1 MQIKQLNQSITI
13 ILLLGLS
20 TIASAKTLE
29 QAFTAEQMQ
38 QLTQLLKQQNLLD
51 QNNQLVDV
59 ISTYGDNQPAG
70 LFSPLYQ
77 YVYQII
83 KDSSL
88 VDQNTKFWF
97 SQAAAINAANTSVPA
112 SNYIR
117 GATQYGLQYRGAI
130 QSNMPQ
136 SQINQQLQK
145 TSNLIGQ
152 NVMND
157 ILSSK
162 GIPVFPAMISNDIS
176 AAIGNYR
183 LGRFQQTPGGWGGS
197 FYYWN
202 APLNYGQV
210 EQNNVSV
217 GQSIL
222 YGATVYI
229 NGSDQSFDR
238 SKAEFLYA
246 NSQAV
251 TDFILASKSSTVIL
265 QSLQNPTAINTLV
278 DNAMNSIM
286 TGLNAQAPQSIK
298 AQLASQVI
306 ANLGIR
312 AATRNWTPGPH
323 SPAGGHY

>member
-1 MQIKQLNQSITI
+1 MQIKQLQSITTI
-13 ILLLGLS
+13 ILLGLS
-20 TIASAKTLE
+20 TIASAQTLE
-29 QAFTAEQMQ
+29 QAFTTEQMQ
-38 QLTQLLKQQNLLD
+38 QITNLLKQQNLLD

-59 ISTYGDNQPAG
+59 ISRYGDNQPVG

-77 YVYQII
+77 YVYTII
-83 KDSSL
+83 KDSST

-117 GATQYGLQYRGAI
+117 GATQYSLQYRGAI
-130 QSNMPQ
+130 QSNLPQ
-136 SQINQQLQK
+136 DQINQQLQK

-152 NVMND
+152 NVIND
-157 ILSSK
+157 ILNTK

-183 LGRFQQTPGGWGGS
+183 LGRFQQSPGGWGGS

-202 APLNYGQV
+202 APLNYGQG
-210 EQNNVSV
+210 QNNVSV

-229 NGSDQSFDR
+229 NGSNQSFDR
-238 SKAEFLYA
+238 SKGEFLYA

-278 DNAMNSIM
+278 ENAINSIM
-286 TGLNAQAPQSIK
+286 TGLSAQAPQSIK

-306 ANLGIR
+306 ANLGLR
-312 AATRNWTPGPH
+312 AATHNWTPGPH
-323 SPAGGHY
+323 SPTGGHY

>member
-1 MQIKQLNQSITI
+1 MQIKQQTQSII
-13 ILLLGLS
+13 IMMSLTL
-20 TIASAKTLE
+20 TTAASANTVE
-29 QAFTAEQMQ
+29 QAFTTEQMQ
-38 QLTQLLKQQNLLD
+38 QLSSLLKQQNLLD

-59 ISTYGDNQPAG
+59 ISRYGDNQPVG

-77 YVYQII
+77 YVYTII
-83 KDSSL
+83 KDSNT

-152 NVMND
+152 NIIND
-157 ILSSK
+157 ILNAK

-210 EQNNVSV
+210 GQNNVSV

-229 NGSDQSFDR
+229 NGSNQSFDR

-278 DNAMNSIM
+278 ENAINSIM

-298 AQLASQVI
+298 AQLAAQVI
-306 ANLGIR
+306 TNLTIR
-312 AATRNWTPGPH
+312 AATYNWTPGPH
-323 SPAGGHY
+323 SPTSGHY